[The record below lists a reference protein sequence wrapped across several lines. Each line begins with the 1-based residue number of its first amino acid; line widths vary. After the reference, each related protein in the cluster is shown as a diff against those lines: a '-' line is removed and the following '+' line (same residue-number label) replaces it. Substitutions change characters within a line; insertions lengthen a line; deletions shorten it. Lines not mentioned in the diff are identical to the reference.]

1 LIKFKKKYYSILA
14 LLLLTGF
21 TAYCQQNYNF
31 SHYLVEDGLP
41 HNIINDIIQDK
52 KGYMWFATTN
62 GLSKYNGY
70 RFKNYKTEA
79 TDKVLMKNNRIDWIT
94 EDAYGKIWMRTLSNK
109 NKAYCFDPAVN
120 EFWGAELMPEVVKN
134 NMEITQILPQKSGLV
149 WLITKNNGC
158 IAITSNSYSYEIFSK
173 DNGQLNSNKVI
184 TVFEDRS
191 KNSWILTD
199 RGIMQLKANKLQ
211 TGPKSLLYKN
221 EQTKAFYTALEL
233 EDEIWFGGADSNLL
247 QYTKGTQNYRTH
259 QLGLKGE
266 IIILKKIDNTT
277 VAAITEQADFCLINI
292 FTGQT
297 TTFKS
302 SDIAN
307 LKQKKINVIRLT
319 QDLLWFTNNDQAGIY
334 AVNIKN
340 KKISYFPAGADETG
354 LTQFSVKASVLT
366 NAKGEIWVQP
376 NNGSFSKYDPSAN
389 RLIPFETTAYFPKGN
404 FSNKFH
410 IAYFDRQGN
419 LWYNT
424 QTSGIIKV
432 TFSQNNFKA
441 LKIENTQIKLG
452 IKDVRAVFQDKN
464 ENIWVANKQNQLI
477 LFDKNFKKLGC
488 ISPDGQLAPQS
499 VWKKPIYSIIQ
510 DKESVIWI
518 GTRGDGLYK
527 FNPKTQ
533 DYSYQVQHFK
543 NIENNPS
550 SLSNDN
556 IYTIF
561 EDQSKRLWVGTLTGL
576 NLIRKRGNTLD
587 FINQNGRLKNTLLE
601 KHLHIR
607 CIKQDKQGILYIGS
621 TTGLLVLDAKK
632 RFPELISSIKVY
644 EKTQQ
649 ETTCLKSNDVIDF
662 CMPKSGEAFIAT
674 ADGGISKVLTRDA
687 KGYPKYFKHYTQKE
701 GLPSNNILS
710 MLEDNDQNLWI
721 TTDYILTRFN
731 PRAELFEVYSEVKPI
746 LTFNNFT
753 EATRIKLQSG
763 ELLFGYAEGLLHFF
777 PNNIKSNNSIP
788 TLALTDFQV
797 YNQNNNAPFNL
808 SYSIDSNPVIE
819 LKYNQNFFNIEFA
832 ALDYINPEN
841 IKYAYKLEGFDEN
854 WNYAN
859 DQHAAFYTNVP
870 KGNYIFKVKST
881 NSQGNWVA
889 NERQINITV
898 LPAIWN
904 TWIAYIIYCMLILGI
919 ILGINYVVLTMY
931 RLKTNTQMEK
941 DMFEMKNKF
950 FIDISHELRT
960 PLTLIT
966 GPVDYLINDSGTS
979 EAVKKQLTYVSQNT
993 SRLQRLV
1000 NQILDFRKIQDQ
1012 KLQIS
1017 EINLT
1022 VFANDI
1028 FNNFLETAQE
1038 RNITYL
1044 FEVEGEDFRLWADK
1058 NALEKILMNLLS
1070 NAFKYTPDGKS
1081 ITLKIAR
1088 MSNELQLQVIDSGLG
1103 IKEDFQSRI
1112 FNRFSSYNTNL
1123 NNPSTG
1129 IGLSMVKELV
1139 EQHHAEITFSSKTNE
1154 GTTFSL
1160 SFKTGHDHFNEDV
1173 EIINE
1178 EPAAATEIAIDKN
1191 TIQQTTEKARV
1202 LVVEDDLNLRTFIKN
1217 ILEEHYEVIEAED
1230 GEEGYQKIIE
1240 NTPDFVISDIMMPKL
1255 SGVDLLK
1262 KIRNNI
1268 ETSHVPVVL
1277 LTAKTTIESQLEGMN
1292 YGADDYITKP
1302 FSVSYLKARIVNLLE
1317 QRKRLQSIFEHYDKN
1332 TYKEETHPKENY
1344 EPKPHLVSD
1353 KDEEMMRKIMV
1364 CIEEN
1369 IDNNE
1374 FSVEILG
1381 TTAGL
1386 NRTTLYYK
1394 IKSLTGYSP
1403 VEFIRDIRIKRAAQ
1417 LLSDSQLLIK
1427 EIADMTG
1434 FSDMKYFTK
1443 SFKNKYG
1450 DTPTEYRQKHKSQIK

>member
-1 LIKFKKKYYSILA
+1 MHFFKKNSHYTLILF
-14 LLLLTGF
+14 LLCNLA
-21 TAYCQQNYNF
+21 AYCQQNYNF

-41 HNIINDIIQDK
+41 HNIINHIIQDK
-52 KGYMWFATTN
+52 KGFMWFATTN

-79 TDKVLMKNNRIDWIT
+79 TDKVLMKNNRIDWII

-109 NKAYCFDPAVN
+109 NKVYCFDPALN
-120 EFWGAELMPEVVKN
+120 EFWGAELIPEVIKN
-134 NMEITQILPQKSGLV
+134 NIEITQIIPQKSGVV

-158 IAITSNSYSYEIFSK
+158 IAITSNSYSYQIFSK
-173 DNGQLNSNKVI
+173 ENGKLNSNKVI

-191 KNSWILTD
+191 KNNWILTD
-199 RGIMQLKANKLQ
+199 RGIMQLKINKLQ
-211 TGPKSLLYKN
+211 TNPISLFRTN

-259 QLGLKGE
+259 QLGLNGE
-266 IIILKKIDNTT
+266 IIILKKIDNST
-277 VAAITEQADFCLINI
+277 VVAITEQAEFCLINI

-297 TTFKS
+297 TKFKTS
-302 SDIAN
+302 EVSN
-307 LKQKKINVIRLT
+307 LAHKKINVISLA
-319 QDLLWFTNNDQAGIY
+319 QDLLWFTCNDEAGIY
-334 AVNIKN
+334 AVNIKS
-340 KKISYFPAGADETG
+340 KKVSYFPAGTEETG
-354 LTQFSVKASVLT
+354 SSQFSVKASVLT
-366 NAKGEIWVQP
+366 NTKGEIWVQP
-376 NNGSFSKYDPSAN
+376 NNGSFSKYDPATN
-389 RLIPFETTAYFPKGN
+389 RLIPFETTSYFPKGN

-424 QTSGIIKV
+424 QTAGIIKV

-441 LKIENTQIKLG
+441 LKIENPQIKLG

-477 LFDKNFKKLGC
+477 LFDQNFKKLGC
-488 ISPDGQLAPQS
+488 ISSDGKLVPQA

-527 FNPKTQ
+527 FTSKDQ
-533 DYSYQVQHFK
+533 SYSYQVQQFK
-543 NIENNPS
+543 NIENNPN

-576 NLIRKRGNTLD
+576 NLIRKHGNTLD

-621 TTGLLVLDAKK
+621 TTGLLVADGKK
-632 RFPELISSIKVY
+632 RFPELVSSIKIY

-649 ETTCLKSNDVIDF
+649 ETACPKSNDIIDF
-662 CMPKSGEAFIAT
+662 CMTKNGQAFIAT
-674 ADGGISKVLTRDA
+674 ADGGISKVLSRELN
-687 KGYPKYFKHYTQKE
+687 GYPKEFKHYTQKE

-710 MLEDNDQNLWI
+710 LLEDNDQNLWI

-777 PNNIKSNNSIP
+777 PNNIKSNNTVP

-808 SYSIDSNPVIE
+808 SYSIDSNSVIE
-819 LKYNQNFFNIEFA
+819 LKHNQNFFNIEFA

-854 WNYAN
+854 WNYTN
-859 DQHAAFYTNVP
+859 EQHAAFYTNVP

-881 NSQGNWVA
+881 NSQGNWVN

-904 TWIAYIIYCMLILGI
+904 TWIAYIIYCMLVLGI
-919 ILGINYVVLTMY
+919 IWGINYVVLTMY
-931 RLKTNTQMEK
+931 RLKTNTKMEK
-941 DMFEMKNKF
+941 DIFEMKNKF

-979 EAVKKQLTYVSQNT
+979 EVVKKQLTYVSQNT
-993 SRLQRLV
+993 NRLQRLV

-1044 FEVEGEDFRLWADK
+1044 FEVEGEDIRLWADK

-1081 ITLKIAR
+1081 ITLKITKT
-1088 MSNELQLQVIDSGLG
+1088 SNQLQLQVIDSGLG
-1103 IKEDFQSRI
+1103 IQEDFQSRI
-1112 FNRFSSYNTNL
+1112 FNRFSSYNTNS

-1129 IGLSMVKELV
+1129 IGLSMVKELA
-1139 EQHHAEITFSSKTNE
+1139 EQHHAEITFSSKANE
-1154 GTTFSL
+1154 GSTFTL
-1160 SFKTGHDHFNEDV
+1160 NFKTGYDHFNEDV

-1178 EPAAATEIAIDKN
+1178 EPTEVTEPITDEN
-1191 TIQQTTEKARV
+1191 TITQKNEKVRV

-1217 ILEEHYEVIEAED
+1217 VLEEDYEVIEAED
-1230 GEEGYQKIIE
+1230 GEEGYQKIVE
-1240 NTPDFVISDIMMPKL
+1240 STPDFVISDIMMPKL
-1255 SGVDLLK
+1255 NGVDLLK

-1292 YGADDYITKP
+1292 YGGDDYITKP
-1302 FSVSYLKARIVNLLE
+1302 FSVSYLRARIVNLLE
-1317 QRKRLQSIFEHYDKN
+1317 QRKRLQSIFENYNKN
-1332 TYKEETHPKENY
+1332 TYQEETLPKENY

-1353 KDEEMMRKIMV
+1353 KDEEMMRKIMD

-1369 IDNNE
+1369 IDNND
-1374 FSVEILG
+1374 FSVEVLG
-1381 TTAGL
+1381 GTIGL

-1450 DTPTEYRQKHKSQIK
+1450 DTPTEYRQKHKV

>member
-1 LIKFKKKYYSILA
+1 MKFSKKNYYYA
-14 LLLLTGF
+14 LLFFLFSNLTS
-21 TAYCQQNYNF
+21 YSQQNYSFN
-31 SHYLVEDGLP
+31 HYLVEDGLP
-41 HNIINDIIQDK
+41 HNIINHIIQDK
-52 KGYMWFATTN
+52 KGFMWFATTN

-109 NKAYCFDPAVN
+109 NKAYCFDPALN
-120 EFWGAELMPEVVKN
+120 EFWGAELIPEVVKN
-134 NMEITQILPQKSGLV
+134 NIEITQILPQKSGLV

-158 IAITSNSYSYEIFSK
+158 IAITNNSYSYQIFSK
-173 DNGQLNSNKVI
+173 DNRRLNSNKVI
-184 TVFEDRS
+184 TVFEDHS
-191 KNSWILTD
+191 KNSWILTE
-199 RGIMQLKANKLQ
+199 RGIMQLKANQLQ
-211 TGPKSLLYKN
+211 TNPKSLLGAN
-221 EQTKAFYTALEL
+221 EQSKTFYCALEL

-266 IIILKKIDNTT
+266 IIILKKVDPST
-277 VAAITEQADFCLINI
+277 VIAITEQADFCLLNI
-292 FTGQT
+292 YTGQT
-297 TTFKS
+297 SKFKT
-302 SDIAN
+302 SDITN
-307 LKQKKINVIRLT
+307 LEQKKINVIRLT
-319 QDLLWFTNNDQAGIY
+319 QDLLWFTNNDEAGIY
-334 AVNIKN
+334 AVNIKT
-340 KKISYFPAGADETG
+340 KKVSYFPAGADETG
-354 LTQFSVKASVLT
+354 LTQFSVKATVLT
-366 NAKGEIWVQP
+366 NTKGEIWVQP
-376 NNGSFSKYDPSAN
+376 NNGSFSKYDVATN

-424 QTSGIIKV
+424 QTAGIIKV

-441 LKIENTQIKLG
+441 LKIENPQIKLG
-452 IKDVRAVFQDKN
+452 IKDVRAMFQDKN

-488 ISPDGQLAPQS
+488 ISPDGQLVPQA

-518 GTRGDGLYK
+518 GTRGDGLFK
-527 FNPKTQ
+527 FTQ
-533 DYSYQVQHFK
+533 KDQHYSYQVQRFK
-543 NIENNPS
+543 NIENNPN

-621 TTGLLVLDAKK
+621 TTGLLVVDGKK
-632 RFPELISSIKVY
+632 RFPELVSSIKVY

-649 ETTCLKSNDVIDF
+649 ETACPKSNDIIDF
-662 CMPKSGEAFIAT
+662 CMTKSGQAFIAT
-674 ADGGISKVLTRDA
+674 ADGGISKVTTRDA
-687 KGYPKYFKHYTQKE
+687 SGYPKEFKHYTQKE

-710 MLEDNDQNLWI
+710 LLEDNDQNLWI

-746 LTFNNFT
+746 MTFNNFT

-777 PNNIKSNNSIP
+777 PNQIKSNNTIP

-797 YNQNNNAPFNL
+797 YNQNSNNAPFNL

-819 LKYNQNFFNIEFA
+819 LKHNQNFFNIEFA

-854 WNYAN
+854 WNYTN

-898 LPAIWN
+898 QPAIWN
-904 TWIAYIIYCMLILGI
+904 TWIAYIIYSMLVLGI
-919 ILGINYVVLTMY
+919 IWGINHVVLTMY

-941 DMFEMKNKF
+941 DMFEMKHKF

-979 EAVKKQLTYVSQNT
+979 EVVKKQLTYVSQNT
-993 SRLQRLV
+993 NRLQRLV

-1058 NALEKILMNLLS
+1058 SALEKILMNLLS

-1081 ITLKIAR
+1081 ITLKITKT
-1088 MSNELQLQVIDSGLG
+1088 SNQLQLQVIDSGLG
-1103 IKEDFQSRI
+1103 IQEDFQNRI
-1112 FNRFSSYNTNL
+1112 FNRFSSYNTNA

-1139 EQHHAEITFSSKTNE
+1139 EQHHAEITFSSKANE
-1154 GTTFSL
+1154 GSTFTL
-1160 SFKTGHDHFNEDV
+1160 RFKIGHNHFNDDV
-1173 EIINE
+1173 EILNE
-1178 EPAAATEIAIDKN
+1178 EPTAIIEIAKEEN
-1191 TIQQTTEKARV
+1191 TIQKTNEKVKV

-1217 ILEEHYEVIEAED
+1217 VLEEDYEVIEAED
-1230 GEEGYQKIIE
+1230 GEDGYQKIVE

-1255 SGVDLLK
+1255 NGVDLLK

-1302 FSVSYLKARIVNLLE
+1302 FSVSYLRARIVNLLE
-1317 QRKRLQSIFEHYDKN
+1317 QRKRLQSIFENYDKN
-1332 TYKEETHPKENY
+1332 TLKNEPSPKEDY

-1353 KDEEMMRKIMV
+1353 KDEEIMRKIMD

-1381 TTAGL
+1381 STVGL

-1450 DTPTEYRQKHKSQIK
+1450 DTPTEYRQKHKA

>member
-1 LIKFKKKYYSILA
+1 MIFFNKNCYYTF
-14 LLLLTGF
+14 LLLLICKLTTYG
-21 TAYCQQNYNF
+21 QQSYNF
-31 SHYLVEDGLP
+31 NHYLVEDGLP
-41 HNIINDIIQDK
+41 HNIINDILQDK
-52 KGYMWFATTN
+52 KGFMWFATTN

-94 EDAYGKIWMRTLSNK
+94 EDSYGKIWMRTLSNK
-109 NKAYCFDPAVN
+109 NKAYCFDPVVN
-120 EFWGAELMPEVVKN
+120 EFWGAELIPEVAQN
-134 NMEITQILPQKSGLV
+134 NMEIIQILPQKSGLV

-158 IAITSNSYSYEIFSK
+158 IAITSNSYSYKIFSK
-173 DNGQLNSNKVI
+173 DNGQLNSNNVI
-184 TVFEDRS
+184 SVFEDRS

-199 RGIMQLKANKLQ
+199 RGIIQLKANNVQ
-211 TGPKSLLYKN
+211 SNTKSLLAVN
-221 EQTKAFYTALEL
+221 EQTKAFYSAIEL

-247 QYTKGTQNYRTH
+247 QYTKGTKNFRSH

-266 IIILKKIDNTT
+266 IIILKKINTNT
-277 VAAITEQADFCLINI
+277 VAAITHQAEFCLINI
-292 FTGQT
+292 YTGQT
-297 TTFKS
+297 TKFKTS
-302 SDIAN
+302 NEARVA
-307 LKQKKINVIRLT
+307 QKKINVIKLT
-319 QDLLWFTNNDQAGIY
+319 QDLLWFTCNEEAGIY
-334 AVNIKN
+334 AINIKTQ
-340 KKISYFPAGADETG
+340 KLSYFPAGDKETG
-354 LTQFSVKASVLT
+354 ANQFSVKAAVLT
-366 NAKGEIWVQP
+366 NTKGEIWVQP
-376 NNGSFSKYDPSAN
+376 NNGSFSKYDSAAN
-389 RLIPFETTAYFPKGN
+389 TLIPFETTSYFPKGN
-404 FSNKFH
+404 FSNKLH

-424 QTSGIIKV
+424 QTAGIIKV

-441 LKIENTQIKLG
+441 LKIENPHIKLG

-464 ENIWVANKQNQLI
+464 KNIWVANKQNQLI
-477 LFDKNFKKLGC
+477 LFDQNLKKLGYL
-488 ISPDGQLAPQS
+488 SSDGQLVSQA

-510 DKESVIWI
+510 DQDAVIWI

-527 FNPKTQ
+527 FTPQNT
-533 DYSYQVQHFK
+533 DYNYQTAHFK
-543 NIENNPS
+543 NIEKDPN

-561 EDQSKRLWVGTLTGL
+561 EDQSKRLWVGTLNGL

-587 FINQNGRLKNTLLE
+587 FINQNGRLKNTPFE
-601 KHLHIR
+601 KHVHIR
-607 CIKQDKQGILYIGS
+607 CLKQDKQGVLYAGS
-621 TTGLLVLDAKK
+621 TTGLLVFDGKK
-632 RFPELISSIKVY
+632 RFPDLISSITVY

-649 ETTCLKSNDVIDF
+649 EKTCLKSNDIIDF
-662 CMPKSGEAFIAT
+662 CITKSGQTFIAT
-674 ADGGISKVLTRDA
+674 ADGGISKVLTRYPN
-687 KGYPKYFKHYTQKE
+687 GYPKEFQHYTQKE

-710 MLEDNDQNLWI
+710 LLEDSDQNIWI
-721 TTDYILTRFN
+721 TTDYILSRFN
-731 PRAELFEVYSEVKPI
+731 PREELFEVYSEVKPI
-746 LTFNNFT
+746 MAFNNFT
-753 EATRIKLQSG
+753 EATRIRLQSG
-763 ELLFGYAEGLLHFF
+763 ELLFGYAQGLLHFF
-777 PNNIKSNNSIP
+777 PNQIKSNNNIP

-797 YNQNNNAPFNL
+797 YNQNSSNDPFHL
-808 SYSIDSNPVIE
+808 SYSIDSNPAIE
-819 LKYNQNFFNIEFA
+819 LEHNQNFFNIEFT

-854 WNYAN
+854 WNYTN

-881 NSQGNWVA
+881 NSQGNWVT
-889 NERQINITV
+889 NERQIKITV
-898 LPAIWN
+898 LPSIWN
-904 TWIAYIIYCMLILGI
+904 TWIAYIIYGMLVLGI

-931 RLKTNTQMEK
+931 RLRTNTKMEK
-941 DMFEMKNKF
+941 DMFEMKHKF

-966 GPVDYLINDSGTS
+966 GPVDYLINDARTP
-979 EAVKKQLTYVSQNT
+979 EVVKKQLTYVSQNT
-993 SRLQRLV
+993 NRLQRLV

-1022 VFANDI
+1022 VFSHDI

-1038 RNITYL
+1038 RNISYL
-1044 FEVEGEDFRLWADK
+1044 FQVEGDDFNIWADK

-1081 ITLKIAR
+1081 ITLKIIR
-1088 MSNELQLQVIDSGLG
+1088 TSSQIQLQVIDSGLG
-1103 IKEDFQSRI
+1103 IQEDFQSRI
-1112 FNRFSSYNTNL
+1112 FNRFSSYNTNA

-1129 IGLSMVKELV
+1129 IGLSMVKELA
-1139 EQHHAEITFSSKTNE
+1139 EQHHAEITFSSKTGE
-1154 GTTFSL
+1154 GSTFSL
-1160 SFKTGHDHFNEDV
+1160 HFKTGYDHFNDDV
-1173 EIINE
+1173 EILTE
-1178 EPAAATEIAIDKN
+1178 ESAEAIENATDKN
-1191 TIQQTTEKARV
+1191 TTGQPNEKIRI
-1202 LVVEDDLNLRTFIKN
+1202 LVVEDDLNLRTFIRN
-1217 ILEEHYEVIEAED
+1217 VLEEDYEVIEAED
-1230 GEEGYQKIIE
+1230 GEEGYRKILQ

-1255 SGVDLLK
+1255 NGVDLLK

-1277 LTAKTTIESQLEGMN
+1277 LTAKTTIESQLEGIN

-1302 FSVSYLKARIVNLLE
+1302 FSVSYLKARIINLME
-1317 QRKRLQSIFEHYDKN
+1317 QRKRLQSIFEDYNRNANKN
-1332 TYKEETHPKENY
+1332 EKLTIEEY
-1344 EPKPHLVSD
+1344 EPKPFLVTD
-1353 KDEEMMRKIMV
+1353 KDEEIMRKIMN

-1381 TTAGL
+1381 SAVGL

-1417 LLSDSQLLIK
+1417 LLADSQLLIK

-1434 FSDMKYFTK
+1434 FSDIKYFTK

-1450 DTPTEYRQKHKSQIK
+1450 ETPTEYRQKHTS

>member
-1 LIKFKKKYYSILA
+1 MKFKRKSFFTFM
-14 LLLLTGF
+14 LLLLSELSC
-21 TAYCQQNYNF
+21 YCQQSYSFN
-31 SHYLVEDGLP
+31 HYLVEDGLP
-41 HNIINDIIQDK
+41 HNIINHIIQDK
-52 KGYMWFATTN
+52 KGFMWFATTN

-70 RFKNYKTEA
+70 RFKNYKTDA
-79 TDKVLMKNNRIDWIT
+79 IDKVLMKNNRIDWIA

-109 NKAYCFDPAVN
+109 NKAYCFDPALN
-120 EFWGAELMPEVVKN
+120 EFWGAELIPEVVKN
-134 NMEITQILPQKSGLV
+134 NIEITQIIPQKSGLV

-158 IAITSNSYSYEIFSK
+158 IAITSNSYSYQIFSTE
-173 DNGQLNSNKVI
+173 NGELNSNKI
-184 TVFEDRS
+184 NAVFEDRS

-199 RGIMQLKANKLQ
+199 RGIVKINATKLHADRKSSLQ
-211 TGPKSLLYKN
+211 TN
-221 EQTKAFYTALEL
+221 EKTKGFFSALEL

-266 IIILKKIDNTT
+266 IIILKKIDRAT
-277 VAAITEQADFCLINI
+277 VVAITEQAEFCLINI
-292 FTGQT
+292 YTGQT
-297 TTFKS
+297 TKFKT
-302 SDIAN
+302 SD
-307 LKQKKINVIRLT
+307 LPSLVQKKINVISLT
-319 QDLLWFTNNDQAGIY
+319 QDLLWFTCKEEAGIY
-334 AVNIKN
+334 AISIKT
-340 KKISYFPAGADETG
+340 KKITYFPAGSEETG
-354 LTQFSVKASVLT
+354 ATQFSVKATVLT

-376 NNGSFSKYDPSAN
+376 NNGSFSKYDAATN

-410 IAYFDRQGN
+410 VAYFDRQGN

-441 LKIENTQIKLG
+441 LKIENLQIKLG
-452 IKDVRAVFQDKN
+452 IKDVRAAFQDKN
-464 ENIWVANKQNQLI
+464 ENIWIANKQNQVI
-477 LFDKNFKKLGC
+477 LFDKNLKKLGY
-488 ISPDGQLAPQS
+488 ISPNGQLTSQA

-510 DKESVIWI
+510 DKENAIWI

-527 FNPKTQ
+527 FIGESKS
-533 DYSYQVQHFK
+533 YSFQVQQFK
-543 NIENNPS
+543 NIENDPK
-550 SLSNDN
+550 SLSSDN
-556 IYTIF
+556 IYSIF
-561 EDQSKRLWVGTLTGL
+561 EDQAKRLWVGTLNGL
-576 NLIRKRGNTLD
+576 NLIRKRGNTLE
-587 FINQNGRLKNTLLE
+587 FINQNGRLKNTLFE
-601 KHLHIR
+601 KHAHIR
-607 CIKQDKQGILYIGS
+607 CIKQDQKGILYVGS
-621 TTGLLVLDAKK
+621 TTGLLILDGKK
-632 RFPELISSIKVY
+632 RFPELISTIKVY

-649 ETTCLKSNDVIDF
+649 ETAGLKSNDIIDF
-662 CMPKSGEAFIAT
+662 CITKSGQTFIAT

-687 KGYPKYFKHYTQKE
+687 QGFPKEFKHYTQKE

-710 MLEDNDQNLWI
+710 LLEDDDQNIWI

-731 PRAELFEVYSEVKPI
+731 PQAELFEVYSEVKPI
-746 LTFNNFT
+746 MAFNNFT

-763 ELLFGYAEGLLHFF
+763 ELLFGYAEGVLHFF
-777 PNNIKSNNSIP
+777 PNQIKSNNTIP

-797 YNQNNNAPFNL
+797 YNQNSSNTPFHL
-808 SYSIDSNPVIE
+808 SYSIDSNPAIE
-819 LKYNQNFFNIEFA
+819 LKHNQNFFNIEFA
-832 ALDYINPEN
+832 ALDYINLEN

-854 WNYAN
+854 WNYTN

-904 TWIAYIIYCMLILGI
+904 TWIAYIFYGMLILAI

-941 DMFEMKNKF
+941 DMFEMKHKF

-966 GPVDYLINDSGTS
+966 GPIDYLINDSRTS
-979 EAVKKQLTYVSQNT
+979 EVVKKQLTYVSQNT
-993 SRLQRLV
+993 NRLQRLV

-1017 EINLT
+1017 EINLA

-1028 FNNFLETAQE
+1028 FNNFLEIAQE

-1044 FEVEGEDFRLWADK
+1044 FEVEGDDFHLWADK
-1058 NALEKILMNLLS
+1058 SALEKIIMNLLS
-1070 NAFKYTPDGKS
+1070 NAFKYTPDQKS
-1081 ITLKIAR
+1081 ITLKIVR
-1088 MSNELQLQVIDSGLG
+1088 TTTNLQLQVIDSGLG
-1103 IKEDFQSRI
+1103 IQEDFQNRI
-1112 FNRFSSYNTNL
+1112 FNRFSSHNTNA

-1129 IGLSMVKELV
+1129 IGLSMVKELA
-1139 EQHHAEITFSSKTNE
+1139 EQHHAEITFKSKSNE
-1154 GTTFSL
+1154 GSTFTL
-1160 SFKTGHDHFNEDV
+1160 FFKSGRDHFNDDV
-1173 EIINE
+1173 EILNE
-1178 EPAAATEIAIDKN
+1178 EPIEVDN
-1191 TIQQTTEKARV
+1191 TSENENAIQQSNEKIKV
-1202 LVVEDDLNLRTFIKN
+1202 LIVEDDLNLRSFIKN
-1217 ILEEHYEVIEAED
+1217 VLEEDYEVIEAED
-1230 GEEGYQKIIE
+1230 GEDGYQKIVE

-1255 SGVDLLK
+1255 NGVDLLK

-1277 LTAKTTIESQLEGMN
+1277 LTAKTTIESQLEGIN

-1302 FSVSYLKARIVNLLE
+1302 FSVSYLRARIVNLLE
-1317 QRKRLQSIFEHYDKN
+1317 QRKRLQSIFENYDKN
-1332 TYKEETHPKENY
+1332 TFEKEPHPKEDY
-1344 EPKPHLVSD
+1344 DPKPHLVSD
-1353 KDEEMMRKIMV
+1353 KDEEIMRKIMS
-1364 CIEEN
+1364 CIEQN
-1369 IDNNE
+1369 MDSNE
-1374 FSVEILG
+1374 FSVEVLG
-1381 TTAGL
+1381 ANVGL

-1417 LLSDSQLLIK
+1417 LLSDTQLLIK

-1450 DTPTEYRQKHKSQIK
+1450 HTPTEYRQKHKS